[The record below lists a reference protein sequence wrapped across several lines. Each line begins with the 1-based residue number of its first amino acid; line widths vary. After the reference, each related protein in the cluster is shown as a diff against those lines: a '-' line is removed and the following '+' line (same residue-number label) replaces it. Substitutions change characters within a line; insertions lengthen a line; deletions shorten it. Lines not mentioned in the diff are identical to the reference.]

1 MDEAETK
8 SPSPNGK
15 GLLRAP
21 IVCERWRTA
30 GLLRLA
36 QEADSNRDCLDIL
49 IVALGKGAALAVFS
63 ILRAFHCALKCEVVE
78 HFTTALWQAHRCK

>member
-1 MDEAETK
+1 MDEAEKK

-21 IVCERWRTA
+21 IVCNRWRTA

-49 IVALGKGAALAVFS
+49 IVRWGRPPRWRSFLFYARS
-63 ILRAFHCALKCEVVE
+63 
-78 HFTTALWQAHRCK
+78 TAL

>member
-21 IVCERWRTA
+21 IVCNRWRTA

-36 QEADSNRDCLDIL
+36 QEADSNRDCLDSF
-49 IVALGKGAALAVFS
+49 IVAEKGRRIGGLFHGSISLVSVSQKQDLTDLGV
-63 ILRAFHCALKCEVVE
+63 
-78 HFTTALWQAHRCK
+78 